1 MHISTKKI
9 LVMRYRF
16 IGDTV
21 LTVPFLRNL
30 RRAEP
35 QAFIAWMVAPGSSD
49 VVKGIPYVDEM
60 IYWDPVTIH
69 ADSRGTHR
77 TFSAK
82 LAFIRELRARGF
94 DKVYVLKRSL
104 SSAIIALLTGAR
116 ERVGFDTE
124 GRGLLMT
131 TRVPYR
137 HNRHEVQNFLEVLR
151 ADGITVAD
159 EYLELWTEPKEEE
172 AARKLMLNEGIGAGE
187 RLVAI
192 HPFSAVVERGWPLE
206 NFAELAQRLSR
217 EAGCRPIVVGGA
229 GDSETFNQV
238 RHLFGEGAIDLV
250 GKCTLRETI
259 ALLKHCV
266 LFVGND
272 SGIMHLAAA
281 AGTPLVALFGP
292 QSPVKFGPWSS
303 RAKVIYKG
311 MKCSP
316 CRQKF
321 FSECEPSARM
331 RPACMEAISVEEVF
345 RESVKISGLTVKK

>member
-1 MHISTKKI
+1 MEPTSKKI

-35 QAFIAWMVAPGSSD
+35 SAYIAWMVAPGSSD
-49 VVKGIPYVDEM
+49 VVKGIPYVDDM
-60 IYWDPVTIH
+60 IYWDPATIH

-82 LAFIRELRARGF
+82 MAFIKKLRLRHF

-124 GRGLLMT
+124 GRGLLLT
-131 TRVPYR
+131 KRVPYR
-137 HNRHEVQNFLEVLR
+137 HDRHEVQNFLEVLR
-151 ADGITVAD
+151 ADGITVVD
-159 EYLELWTEPKEEE
+159 DYLELWTEPKEEE
-172 AARKLMLNEGIGAGE
+172 EARKLMLNEGIGAGE
-187 RLVAI
+187 KLVAI
-192 HPFSAVVERGWPLE
+192 HPFSSVVERRWPLE
-206 NFAELAQRLSR
+206 NFGELARRLIR
-217 EAGCRPIVVGGA
+217 EAGCIPVVLGSGR
-229 GDSETFNQV
+229 DVETFRAV
-238 RHLFGEGAIDLV
+238 RHLFGERAVDLV
-250 GKCTLRETI
+250 GKCTLRQTI
-259 ALLKHCV
+259 AVLKRCV

-281 AGTPLVALFGP
+281 VGIPLVALFGP
-292 QSPVKFGPWSS
+292 QAPIRFSPWSH

-321 FSECEPSARM
+321 FSECVPSARM
-331 RPACMEAISVEEVF
+331 SPACIEAISVEEVF
-345 RESVKISGLTVKK
+345 KEGMKISDLAAKR

>member
-1 MHISTKKI
+1 
-9 LVMRYRF
+9 
-16 IGDTV
+16 
-21 LTVPFLRNL
+21 
-30 RRAEP
+30 
-35 QAFIAWMVAPGSSD
+35 MVAPGSSD